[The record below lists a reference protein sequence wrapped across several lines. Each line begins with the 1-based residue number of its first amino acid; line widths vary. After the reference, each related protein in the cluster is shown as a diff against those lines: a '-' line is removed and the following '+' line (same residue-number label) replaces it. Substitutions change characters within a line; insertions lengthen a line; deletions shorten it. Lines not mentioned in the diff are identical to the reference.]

1 MKTDENTARRLHRI
15 PSGWLYLSVVMIT
28 GLLLRLLFRLH
39 IHRDSA
45 LRHLRGPVVVIGNHL
60 SYLDPFIMAAVML
73 PRRINFL
80 ATASFF
86 RFRLIR
92 KALTAVGAIPKVQFR
107 SDLHALKRMI
117 AAHRAGGV
125 LGIYPEGQRTLDGC
139 MMPIDEAIAKLVH
152 KLDCPVVSVIEH
164 GAYLA
169 WPRWS
174 LSGLRPG
181 RIDVTAKLLFS
192 GGEAGK
198 LDVTQVCERIVSA
211 LSYQEYDW
219 QRANHHV
226 YLSTAPARGLHLI
239 CHKCPACG
247 RSQAMT
253 SSRFHL
259 TCCYCGNRGRVD
271 RFGLIRPEAGHAA
284 SQVWPDAA
292 QWHRWQM
299 DEQRR
304 DMRVADYKL
313 SFWVRLDRPAEDG
326 TIVAAGSGL
335 LELTGSGL
343 KFQMDQA
350 QTGENDQAGNSDET
364 GQTGQTGQLGMTLQF
379 PVLNRTGVNADYGR
393 NCELVYN
400 DQVYRFVF
408 SGSQDVIVLV
418 DAIQA
423 IQAIQAMTDEKER

>member
-1 MKTDENTARRLHRI
+1 MKTDKNDARRLHRI
-15 PSGWLYLSVVMIT
+15 PSGWLYLSVALIT
-28 GLLLRLLFRLH
+28 GLLLRILFRLR
-39 IHRDSA
+39 IHRDPA
-45 LRHLRGPVVVIGNHL
+45 IRRLQGPVVVIGNHQ

-86 RFRLIR
+86 GFRLIR
-92 KALTAVGAIPKVQFR
+92 KALTAVGAIPKVQFH
-107 SDLHALKRMI
+107 SDLHALKQMI
-117 AAHRAGGV
+117 ATYRAGGV
-125 LGIYPEGQRTLDGC
+125 LGIYPEGQRTLDGR
-139 MMPIDEAIAKLVH
+139 MMPLDEAIAKLVH
-152 KLDCPVVSVIEH
+152 KLDCPVVSVVEH

-174 LSGLRPG
+174 QSGLRPG
-181 RIDVTAKLLFS
+181 KIDVAAKLIF
-192 GGEAGK
+192 GDGEAGK
-198 LDVTQVCERIVSA
+198 LDVMQVRERIISA

-219 QRANHHV
+219 QRASHHV
-226 YLSTAPARGLHLI
+226 YLSAAPARGLHLI

-247 RSQAMT
+247 HSQAMT
-253 SSRFHL
+253 SSRFYL
-259 TCCYCGNRGRVD
+259 TCRYCGNRGRVD
-271 RFGLIRPEAGHAA
+271 RFGLIRPAAGHAASLNRPAAGHAA

-304 DMRVADYKL
+304 DMRSADYKL
-313 SFWVRLDRPAEDG
+313 SFRVRLDRPADDG
-326 TIVAAGSGL
+326 TIVTASSGL
-335 LELTGSGL
+335 LELTDSGL
-343 KFQMDQA
+343 KFQTDQA
-350 QTGENDQAGNSDET
+350 QTSESDETGET
-364 GQTGQTGQLGMTLQF
+364 GQTGLTLQI

-423 IQAIQAMTDEKER
+423 MQEG